1 MLSFNNNNKKDVH
14 LSGTGSPQTAR
25 LQPKNQERSLSP
37 GSKAPAPRTP
47 TSSRVEKALA
57 SHRYQCA
64 DCLGTLTD
72 SFCFLHKMPSSGVP
86 SDSPSQGLG
95 ASPGPPAS
103 GPLGKAGSAILL
115 GALRSPLAPAGLVPT
130 PFHKG
135 TGRLQQ
141 PLTPHLL

>member
-1 MLSFNNNNKKDVH
+1 MLSFKKKKKKRCPLVRYWFPANCP
-14 LSGTGSPQTAR
+14 SPT
-25 LQPKNQERSLSP
+25 QESRAKPQSRKQSP
-37 GSKAPAPRTP
+37 RPRTP
-47 TSSRVEKALA
+47 TSSRGEKALA